1 MNRPLKIYNTH
12 LMYAGLT
19 TEILNVKIY
28 KMYIQTYSYTL
39 VVTLILCFNVFVF
52 ELLRIPQIVRGIVR
66 KFNMHQNDVLK
77 CRICTYNGPTIG
89 GTYNIFNVFIY
100 LFSLFDVF

>member
-1 MNRPLKIYNTH
+1 M
-12 LMYAGLT
+12 
-19 TEILNVKIY
+19 
-28 KMYIQTYSYTL
+28 
-39 VVTLILCFNVFVF
+39 
-52 ELLRIPQIVRGIVR
+52 RGIVR

-100 LFSLFDVF
+100 LFSLFDVFLNKTNKLNNRLRNIACNSCKLVSFMSTFFEMFV

>member
-1 MNRPLKIYNTH
+1 M
-12 LMYAGLT
+12 
-19 TEILNVKIY
+19 
-28 KMYIQTYSYTL
+28 
-39 VVTLILCFNVFVF
+39 
-52 ELLRIPQIVRGIVR
+52 RGIVR

-77 CRICTYNGPTIG
+77 CRICTYNGLTIG